1 RQEFMHEPN
10 MFSRKFH
17 VHHAHAGEVAAWP
30 IEARNKAKL
39 DWISTKGEHHRGGRG
54 GVFRGECR
62 WRVPERSQ
70 DAHAA
75 PDQVGGKLRQPL
87 KFIMREPVLD
97 SQIMTLNVPGFAQAL
112 AETSN
117 AVCVSFRRP
126 GIYSIDAT
134 VLTNVTCTSPRK
146 KAFIAG

>member
-1 RQEFMHEPN
+1 

-30 IEARNKAKL
+30 IEARNEAKL

-62 WRVPERSQ
+62 CRVPERSQ

-75 PDQVGGKLRQPL
+75 SDQVGGKLRQPL
-87 KFIMREPVLD
+87 IILAARLCVDRVASEKSD
-97 SQIMTLNVPGFAQAL
+97 S
-112 AETSN
+112 
-117 AVCVSFRRP
+117 CVARS
-126 GIYSIDAT
+126 G
-134 VLTNVTCTSPRK
+134 
-146 KAFIAG
+146 